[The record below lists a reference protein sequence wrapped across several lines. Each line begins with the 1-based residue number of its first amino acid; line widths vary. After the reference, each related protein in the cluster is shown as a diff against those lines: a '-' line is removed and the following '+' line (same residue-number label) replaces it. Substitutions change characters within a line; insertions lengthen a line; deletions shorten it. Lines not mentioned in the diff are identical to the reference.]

1 MSVTAAKGFLASG
14 VSAGLKS
21 IGRKDVALIVNQ
33 GPNFDAAAVFTSNKV
48 KAAPVIWTQE
58 VIKNKKLKAVVLNSG
73 GANACTGPDG
83 FADTHKSAEYVAEL
97 LSIGAIE
104 VGVCSTG
111 LIGNRLD
118 MPKLI
123 KGIKQAHQSLNDDDG
138 GDAAAE
144 AIITTD
150 SHKKTVK
157 LDSKGW
163 NIGAIIKGAGM
174 LAPDMATMLCVITT
188 DADISD
194 LDHQQILQSATDKT
208 LNRID
213 SDGCTSTNDTVILMS
228 SGASGIKPDK
238 ENFENQLQFLMTDL
252 ASLLINDAEG
262 ATKVITIDVVNA
274 KSESDAVNVGRSIAR
289 NNLLKCA
296 MFGEDPNWGRILA
309 AVGTAEATLDS
320 DLIDVILNGLQVC
333 RNGAAITVPEKVI
346 LKDRSIHIRVDL
358 KIGKDKATI
367 FTNDLSTQYVH
378 ENSAYST

>member
-1 MSVTAAKGFLASG
+1 MSVTSAKGFSASG

-21 IGRKDVALIVNQ
+21 SGKKDVALIFNH
-33 GPNFDAAAVFTSNKV
+33 GPNFDAAAVFTTNKV

-83 FADTHKSAEYVAEL
+83 FADTHKTAEYVAEL
-97 LSIGAIE
+97 LTIGAID

-111 LIGNRLD
+111 LIGNRLN
-118 MPKLI
+118 MPNLL
-123 KGIKQAHQSLNDDDG
+123 KGIEQAHKNLKADGSDD
-138 GDAAAE
+138 AAE

-150 SHKKTVK
+150 SHKKTSQVVFN
-157 LDSKGW
+157 GW
-163 NIGAIIKGAGM
+163 TIGGIIKGAGM

-188 DADISD
+188 DADISA
-194 LDHQQILQSATDKT
+194 LDHQSILQSCTDRT

-228 SGASGIKPDK
+228 SGASGIKPTKND
-238 ENFENQLQFLMTDL
+238 FEKQLQILMADL
-252 ASLLINDAEG
+252 SSLLINDAEG
-262 ATKVITIDVVNA
+262 ATKVITIDVVNT
-274 KSESDAVNVGRSIAR
+274 KSENDAVNVGRSIAR

-309 AVGTAEATLDS
+309 AVGTAEAFIDS
-320 DLIDVILNGLQVC
+320 NTIDVYLNGSQIC
-333 RNGAAITVPEKVI
+333 GNGAALLSPEKVS
-346 LKDRSIHIRVDL
+346 LKKRDIHIKVDL
-358 KIGKDKATI
+358 KVGSYKATI
-367 FTNDLSTQYVH
+367 YTNDLSTQYVH

>member
-21 IGRKDVALIVNQ
+21 SGKKDVALIYNQ
-33 GPNFDAAAVFTSNKV
+33 GPNYDAAAVFTSNKV

-73 GANACTGPDG
+73 GANACTGSDG
-83 FADTHKSAEYVAEL
+83 FADTHKTAEHVAEL

-123 KGIKQAHQSLNDDDG
+123 KGIELAHEELKIDG
-138 GDAAAE
+138 GDDAAE

-150 SHKKTVK
+150 FHKKTAK
-157 LDSKGW
+157 LENQGW

-194 LDHQQILQSATDKT
+194 LDHHLILQSATDKT

-238 ENFENQLQFLMTDL
+238 EDFEKQLQLLMSDL
-252 ASLLINDAEG
+252 SSLLINDAEG
-262 ATKVITIDVVNA
+262 ATKVITIDVINA
-274 KSESDAVNVGRSIAR
+274 ISETDAVNVGRSIAR

-309 AVGTAEATLDS
+309 AVGTADATLNS
-320 DLIDVILNGLQVC
+320 DLIDVYLNGLQVC
-333 RNGAAITVPEKVI
+333 GNGAAMASSEKVN
-346 LKDRSIHIRVDL
+346 LKERSIQIRVDL
-358 KIGKDKATI
+358 KMGSDKATI

>member
-21 IGRKDVALIVNQ
+21 SGKKDVALIVNQ

-83 FADTHKSAEYVAEL
+83 FADTHKTAEYIAGL

-118 MPKLI
+118 LPKLI
-123 KGIKQAHQSLNDDDG
+123 KGIEDAHQNLKIDG
-138 GDAAAE
+138 GEDAAE

-150 SHKKTVK
+150 SHKKTSQ
-157 LDSKGW
+157 LDSHGW
-163 NIGAIIKGAGM
+163 KIGAIIKGAGM

-188 DADISD
+188 DADISE
-194 LDHQQILQSATDKT
+194 LDHQSILQSATDKS

-238 ENFENQLQFLMTDL
+238 QIFENQLQLLMSDL

-262 ATKVITIDVVNA
+262 ATKVITIDVINA

-309 AVGTAEATLDS
+309 AVGTAEATLNS
-320 DLIDVILNGLQVC
+320 DLIDVYLNGMQVC
-333 RNGAAITVPEKVI
+333 RNGAAITSPEIVN

-358 KIGKDKATI
+358 KFGKDKATI
-367 FTNDLSTQYVH
+367 FTNDLSTQYVF

>member
-21 IGRKDVALIVNQ
+21 SGKKDVALIVNQ
-33 GPNFDAAAVFTSNKV
+33 GPNYDASAVFTSNKV

-58 VIKNKKLKAVVLNSG
+58 IIKNKKLKAAVLNSG

-83 FADTHKSAEYVAEL
+83 FADTHKTAEYVAEL

-123 KGIKQAHQSLNDDDG
+123 KGIEQAHQHLKNDG
-138 GDAAAE
+138 GDDAAE

-150 SHKKTVK
+150 SHKKTAK
-157 LDSKGW
+157 LETQGW

-194 LDHQQILQSATDKT
+194 LDHQLILQSATDKT

-238 ENFENQLQFLMTDL
+238 EDFENQLQLLMSDL

-262 ATKVITIDVVNA
+262 ATKVITIDVINA

-309 AVGTAEATLDS
+309 AVGTAEANLNS
-320 DLIDVILNGLQVC
+320 DLIDVYLNGLQVC
-333 RNGAAITVPEKVI
+333 GNGAAIAASEKVD
-346 LKDRSIHIRVDL
+346 LKDRSIQIRVDL
-358 KIGKDKATI
+358 KIGSGKATI

>member
-1 MSVTAAKGFLASG
+1 MSVTSAKGFSASG

-21 IGRKDVALIVNQ
+21 SGKKDVALIFNQ
-33 GPNFDAAAVFTSNKV
+33 GPNFDAAAVFTTNKV

-83 FADTHKSAEYVAEL
+83 FADTHKTAEYVAEL

-111 LIGNRLD
+111 LIGNRLN
-118 MPKLI
+118 MPNLI
-123 KGIKQAHQSLNDDDG
+123 MGIEQAHKNLRADG
-138 GDAAAE
+138 GDDAAE

-150 SHKKTVK
+150 SHKKTSQVVFN
-157 LDSKGW
+157 GW
-163 NIGAIIKGAGM
+163 TIGGIIKGAGM

-188 DADISD
+188 DADISA
-194 LDHQQILQSATDKT
+194 LDHQSILQSCTERT

-228 SGASGIKPDK
+228 SGASGIKPAKND
-238 ENFENQLQFLMTDL
+238 FEKQLQILMADL
-252 ASLLINDAEG
+252 SSLLINDAEG

-274 KSESDAVNVGRSIAR
+274 KSETDAVNVGRSIAR

-309 AVGTAEATLDS
+309 AVGTAEAFLDS
-320 DLIDVILNGLQVC
+320 NTIDVYLNSSQICG
-333 RNGAAITVPEKVI
+333 NGAALLSPGKVN
-346 LKDRSIHIRVDL
+346 LKDRNIHIKVDL
-358 KIGKDKATI
+358 KVGSDKATI
-367 FTNDLSTQYVH
+367 YTNDLSTQYVH

>member
-21 IGRKDVALIVNQ
+21 SGKKDVALIVNI
-33 GPNFDAAAVFTSNKV
+33 GPNYDAAAVFTSNKV

-123 KGIKQAHQSLNDDDG
+123 KGIEQAHQNLKNNG
-138 GDAAAE
+138 GDDAAE

-150 SHKKTVK
+150 SHKKTAK
-157 LDSKGW
+157 LENQGW

-194 LDHQQILQSATDKT
+194 LDHQLILQSATDKT

-238 ENFENQLQFLMTDL
+238 EDFEKQLQLLMSDL

-262 ATKVITIDVVNA
+262 ATKVITIDVINA

-309 AVGTAEATLDS
+309 AVGTAEATLNS
-320 DLIDVILNGLQVC
+320 DFIDVYLNGLQVC
-333 RNGAAITVPEKVI
+333 RNGAAIKAPEKVD
-346 LKDRSIHIRVDL
+346 LKERSIHIKVDL
-358 KIGKDKATI
+358 KMGSDKATI

>member
-1 MSVTAAKGFLASG
+1 MSVSAAKGFLASG

-21 IGRKDVALIVNQ
+21 SGKKDVALIVNQ
-33 GPNFDAAAVFTSNKV
+33 GPKFDASAVFTSNKV

-83 FADTHKSAEYVAEL
+83 FADTHKTAEYVADL

-123 KGIKQAHQSLNDDDG
+123 KGIEQAHQHLKSNG
-138 GDAAAE
+138 GDDAAE

-150 SHKKTVK
+150 SHKKTAK
-157 LDSKGW
+157 LETQGW

-194 LDHQQILQSATDKT
+194 LDHQFILQSATDKT

-238 ENFENQLQFLMTDL
+238 DVFKNQLQLLMSDL

-262 ATKVITIDVVNA
+262 ATKVITIDVINA

-309 AVGTAEATLDS
+309 AIGTSEATINSDS
-320 DLIDVILNGLQVC
+320 IDVYLNGIQVC
-333 RNGAAITVPEKVI
+333 RNGAAITSPKEVN
-346 LKDRSIHIRVDL
+346 LKERSIHIKVDL
-358 KIGKDKATI
+358 KMGSDKATI

>member
-21 IGRKDVALIVNQ
+21 SGKKDVALIVNQ
-33 GPNFDAAAVFTSNKV
+33 GPKFDASAVFTSNKV

-58 VIKNKKLKAVVLNSG
+58 IIKNKKLKAAVLNSG

-83 FADTHKSAEYVAEL
+83 FADTHKTAEYVAEL

-123 KGIKQAHQSLNDDDG
+123 KGIEQAHQHLKNDG
-138 GDAAAE
+138 GDDAAE

-150 SHKKTVK
+150 SHKKTAK
-157 LDSKGW
+157 LETQGW

-194 LDHQQILQSATDKT
+194 LDHQLILQSATDKT

-238 ENFENQLQFLMTDL
+238 EDFENQLQLLMSDL

-262 ATKVITIDVVNA
+262 ATKVITIDVINA

-309 AVGTAEATLDS
+309 AVGTAEANLDS
-320 DLIDVILNGLQVC
+320 DLIDVYLNGLQVC
-333 RNGAAITVPEKVI
+333 GNGAAIAASEKVD
-346 LKDRSIHIRVDL
+346 LKERSIQIRVDL
-358 KIGKDKATI
+358 KMGSDKATI

>member
-21 IGRKDVALIVNQ
+21 SGKKDVALIVNQ
-33 GPNFDAAAVFTSNKV
+33 GPNYDAAAVFTANKV

-83 FADTHKSAEYVAEL
+83 FADTHKTAEHVAEL

-118 MPKLI
+118 MPKI
-123 KGIKQAHQSLNDDDG
+123 INGIEQAHQHLKNNG
-138 GDAAAE
+138 GDDAAE

-150 SHKKTVK
+150 SHKKTAK
-157 LDSKGW
+157 LENQGW

-194 LDHQQILQSATDKT
+194 LDHQLILQSATDKT

-238 ENFENQLQFLMTDL
+238 EDFEKQLQLLMSDL

-262 ATKVITIDVVNA
+262 ATKVITIDVINA
-274 KSESDAVNVGRSIAR
+274 ISESDAVNVGRSIAR

-309 AVGTAEATLDS
+309 AVGTSDATLNS
-320 DLIDVILNGLQVC
+320 DLIDVYLNGLQVC
-333 RNGAAITVPEKVI
+333 GNGAAMASSEKVN
-346 LKDRSIHIRVDL
+346 LKERSIQIRVDL
-358 KIGKDKATI
+358 KMGSDKATI

>member
-1 MSVTAAKGFLASG
+1 MSVTSAKGFSASG

-21 IGRKDVALIVNQ
+21 SGKKDVALIFNH
-33 GPNFDAAAVFTSNKV
+33 GPNFDAAAVFTTNKV

-83 FADTHKSAEYVAEL
+83 FADTHKTAEYVAEL
-97 LSIGAIE
+97 LTIGAID

-111 LIGNRLD
+111 LIGNRLN
-118 MPKLI
+118 MPNLL
-123 KGIKQAHQSLNDDDG
+123 KGIEQAHKNLKADGSDD
-138 GDAAAE
+138 AAE

-150 SHKKTVK
+150 SHKKTSQVVFN
-157 LDSKGW
+157 GW
-163 NIGAIIKGAGM
+163 TIGGIIKGAGM

-188 DADISD
+188 DADISA
-194 LDHQQILQSATDKT
+194 LDHQSILQSCTDRT

-228 SGASGIKPDK
+228 SGASGIKPVKND
-238 ENFENQLQFLMTDL
+238 FEKQLQILMADL
-252 ASLLINDAEG
+252 SYLLINDAEG
-262 ATKVITIDVVNA
+262 ATKVITINVVNT
-274 KSESDAVNVGRSIAR
+274 KSENDAVNVGRSIAR

-309 AVGTAEATLDS
+309 AVGTAEAFIDS
-320 DLIDVILNGLQVC
+320 NTIDVYLNGSQIC
-333 RNGAAITVPEKVI
+333 GNGAALLSPEKVS
-346 LKDRSIHIRVDL
+346 LKKRDIHIKVDL
-358 KIGKDKATI
+358 KVGSYKATI
-367 FTNDLSTQYVH
+367 YTNDLSTQYVH

>member
-21 IGRKDVALIVNQ
+21 SGKKDVALIVNQ
-33 GPNFDAAAVFTSNKV
+33 GPNFDASAVFTSNKV

-58 VIKNKKLKAVVLNSG
+58 IIKNKKLKAAVLNSG
-73 GANACTGPDG
+73 GANACTGTDG
-83 FADTHKSAEYVAEL
+83 FADTHKTAEYVAEL

-118 MPKLI
+118 MPRLI
-123 KGIKQAHQSLNDDDG
+123 KGIEQAHQHLKNDG
-138 GDAAAE
+138 GDDAAE

-150 SHKKTVK
+150 SHKKTAK
-157 LDSKGW
+157 LETQGW

-194 LDHQQILQSATDKT
+194 LDHQLILQSATDKT

-238 ENFENQLQFLMTDL
+238 ENFEKQLQLLMSDL

-262 ATKVITIDVVNA
+262 ATKVITIDVINA

-309 AVGTAEATLDS
+309 AVGTAEANLDS
-320 DLIDVILNGLQVC
+320 DLIDVYLNGLQVC
-333 RNGAAITVPEKVI
+333 GNGAAIAASEKVD
-346 LKDRSIHIRVDL
+346 LKERSIHIKVDL
-358 KIGKDKATI
+358 KMGSDKATI

>member
-21 IGRKDVALIVNQ
+21 SGKKDVALIVNQ
-33 GPNFDAAAVFTSNKV
+33 GPKFDAAAVFTSNKV

-58 VIKNKKLKAVVLNSG
+58 IIKNKKLKAAVLNSG
-73 GANACTGPDG
+73 GANACTGTDG
-83 FADTHKSAEYVAEL
+83 FADTHKTAEYVAEL

-118 MPKLI
+118 MPRLI
-123 KGIKQAHQSLNDDDG
+123 KGIEQAHQHLKNDG
-138 GDAAAE
+138 GDDAAE

-150 SHKKTVK
+150 SHKKTAK
-157 LDSKGW
+157 LETQGW

-194 LDHQQILQSATDKT
+194 LDHQLILQSATDKT

-238 ENFENQLQFLMTDL
+238 ENFEKQLQLLMSDL

-262 ATKVITIDVVNA
+262 ATKVITIDVINA

-309 AVGTAEATLDS
+309 AVGTAEANLDS
-320 DLIDVILNGLQVC
+320 DLIDVFLNGLQVC
-333 RNGAAITVPEKVI
+333 GNGAAIAASEKVD
-346 LKDRSIHIRVDL
+346 LKERSIHIKVDL
-358 KIGKDKATI
+358 KMGSDKATI

>member
-1 MSVTAAKGFLASG
+1 MSVTGAKGFKASG
-14 VSAGLKS
+14 VAAGLKKS
-21 IGRKDVALIVNQ
+21 GKKDVALVFNQ
-33 GPNFDAAAVFTSNKV
+33 GPNFDAAAVFTTNKV

-83 FADTHKSAEYVAEL
+83 FADTHKTAEYVAEL

-111 LIGNRLD
+111 LIGNRLN
-118 MPKLI
+118 MPYLI
-123 KGIKQAHQSLNDDDG
+123 KGIEQAHQDLNIDG
-138 GDAAAE
+138 GDDAAE

-150 SHKKTVK
+150 SHKKT
-157 LDSKGW
+157 SQIEFKGW
-163 NIGAIIKGAGM
+163 TIGGIIKGAGM

-188 DADISD
+188 DADVSD
-194 LDHQQILQSATDKT
+194 LDHQSILQMCTDRT

-228 SGASGIKPDK
+228 SGASGVKPAKDDFQK
-238 ENFENQLQFLMTDL
+238 QLQILMDDL
-252 ASLLINDAEG
+252 SSLLINDAEG

-274 KSESDAVNVGRSIAR
+274 KSEADAVNVGRSIAR

-309 AVGTAEATLDS
+309 AVGTADAFLDS
-320 DLIDVILNGLQVC
+320 NAIDVYLNNSLICG
-333 RNGAAITVPEKVI
+333 NGAANMSSEKVS
-346 LKDRSIHIRVDL
+346 LKDRNIHIRVDL
-358 KIGKDKATI
+358 KVGNEKATI
-367 FTNDLSTQYVH
+367 YTNDLSTQYVH

>member
-21 IGRKDVALIVNQ
+21 SGKKDVALIVNK
-33 GPNFDAAAVFTSNKV
+33 GPKFDASAVFTSNKV

-58 VIKNKKLKAVVLNSG
+58 IIKNKKLKAAVLNSG

-83 FADTHKSAEYVAEL
+83 FADTHKTAEYVAEL

-118 MPKLI
+118 MPRLI
-123 KGIKQAHQSLNDDDG
+123 KGIEQAHQHLKNDG
-138 GDAAAE
+138 GDDAAE

-150 SHKKTVK
+150 SHKKTAK
-157 LDSKGW
+157 LETQGW

-194 LDHQQILQSATDKT
+194 LDHQLILQSATDKT

-238 ENFENQLQFLMTDL
+238 ENFEKQLQLLMSDL

-262 ATKVITIDVVNA
+262 ATKVITIDVINA

-309 AVGTAEATLDS
+309 AVGTAEANLNS
-320 DLIDVILNGLQVC
+320 DLIDVYLNGLQVC
-333 RNGAAITVPEKVI
+333 GNGAAIAASEKVD
-346 LKDRSIHIRVDL
+346 LKDRSIQIRVDL
-358 KIGKDKATI
+358 KIGSGKATI

>member
-21 IGRKDVALIVNQ
+21 SGKKDVALIVNI
-33 GPNFDAAAVFTSNKV
+33 GPNYDAAAVFTSNKV

-83 FADTHKSAEYVAEL
+83 FADTHKTAEYVAEL

-118 MPKLI
+118 MHKLI
-123 KGIKQAHQSLNDDDG
+123 KGIEQAHQHLKSNG
-138 GDAAAE
+138 GDDAAE

-150 SHKKTVK
+150 SHKKTAK
-157 LDSKGW
+157 LETQGW

-194 LDHQQILQSATDKT
+194 LDHQLILQSATDKT

-238 ENFENQLQFLMTDL
+238 EDFENQLQHLMSDL

-262 ATKVITIDVVNA
+262 STKVITIDVINA

-309 AVGTAEATLDS
+309 AVGTAEATLNS
-320 DLIDVILNGLQVC
+320 DFIDVYLNGLQVC
-333 RNGAAITVPEKVI
+333 RNGAAITSPEKVD
-346 LKDRSIHIRVDL
+346 LRERSIQIRVDL
-358 KIGKDKATI
+358 KMGSDKATI